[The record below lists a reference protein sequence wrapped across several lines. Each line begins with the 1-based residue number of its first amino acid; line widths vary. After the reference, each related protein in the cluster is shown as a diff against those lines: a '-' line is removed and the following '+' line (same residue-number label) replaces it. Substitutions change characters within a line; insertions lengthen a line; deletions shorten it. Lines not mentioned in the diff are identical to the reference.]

1 MADFLHGVET
11 IESII
16 GGVQVSLV
24 KTAVIGLVG
33 TAFGG
38 PVNQITL
45 VSSQS
50 DWAQWGPAG
59 NGSTI
64 RDALSD
70 INDETS
76 TIIQVINVLDPL
88 VHNAAVADEV
98 AKLTA
103 AGTAQLA
110 FAGVVA
116 SLAYQVQS
124 GDGQTT
130 YKEGDDYTLDALNGI
145 ITRVPTGQIAA
156 LQQLKVSYSHAD
168 PSAVTPADII
178 GGVNAAGMRTGM
190 QLFQDGYPLFGYFA
204 KLLVAP
210 VWSTQASVSAAL
222 TVIANKIRAMQF
234 TDAPSGLTV
243 QQAIEARGPSGTINF
258 DVSDERTALFY
269 PYVTVYDET
278 TNANVL
284 RPLSARAAGIQA
296 QKDQT
301 NGYWWSPSNTAIQGI
316 LGTER
321 PITSM
326 VNDPTCEANQLN
338 AAGIMTVFSSY
349 GTGFRLWG
357 NRSSAYPASTQPTQ
371 FINIRRTADII
382 EESIEY
388 FTLQYVDAPESNA
401 LIDSVVESVNGFMR
415 KLIGD
420 GAILNGRVWYDPAQ
434 NQTTELEGGHMV
446 FSYDFMPPPPAERI
460 TYKAQVN
467 VNYLS
472 ALSGSSSSS
481 S

>member
-11 IESII
+11 IETTV
-16 GGVQVSLV
+16 GGVPVTLV

-38 PVNQITL
+38 PVNTL
-45 VSSQS
+45 TQVASQS

-64 RDALSD
+64 RDALED

-76 TIIQVINVLDPL
+76 TIVLVVNVLDPL
-88 VHNAAVADEV
+88 VHNAAIADEV
-98 AKLTA
+98 VTLGATDT
-103 AGTAQLA
+103 GQLK
-110 FAGVVA
+110 FAGVVT
-116 SLAYQVQS
+116 SLPFQLQS
-124 GDGQTT
+124 SDGQTT
-130 YKEGDDYTLDALNGI
+130 YDETSDYTLDPLNGI
-145 ITRVPTGQIAA
+145 ITRVSTGQIAP

-168 PSAVTPADII
+168 PSAVQPSDII
-178 GGVNAAGMRTGM
+178 GGVNAAGLRTGM
-190 QLFQDGYPLFGYFA
+190 QIFQDGYSLFGYFP

-210 VWSTQASVSAAL
+210 VWSTQSSVSTAM
-222 TVIANKIRAMQF
+222 TIIANKIRAMCWI
-234 TDAPSGLTV
+234 DAPSGLTV
-243 QQAIEARGPSGTINF
+243 EQAIEARGPSGAINF
-258 DVSDERTALFY
+258 YVSDERTVPLY

-301 NGYWWSPSNTAIQGI
+301 NGYWWSPSNSAIQGI
-316 LGTER
+316 VGTER

-338 AAGIMTVFSSY
+338 AAGIVTVFSSY

-357 NRSSAYPASTQPTQ
+357 NRSSAYPASTKPTQ
-371 FINIRRTADII
+371 FISVRRTADII

-388 FTLQYVDAPESNA
+388 FTLQFQDAPESNG
-401 LIDSVVESVNGFMR
+401 LIDSVVESVSGFMR
-415 KLIGD
+415 SLIQS
-420 GAILNGRVWYDPAQ
+420 GAILNGRVWYDQAQ
-434 NQTTELEGGHMV
+434 NPTTELEAGHMTYN
-446 FSYDFMPPPPAERI
+446 YDFMPPPPNERI
-460 TYKAQVN
+460 TYQAQVN

-472 ALSGSSSSS
+472 TLAGSSTSSS
-481 S
+481 